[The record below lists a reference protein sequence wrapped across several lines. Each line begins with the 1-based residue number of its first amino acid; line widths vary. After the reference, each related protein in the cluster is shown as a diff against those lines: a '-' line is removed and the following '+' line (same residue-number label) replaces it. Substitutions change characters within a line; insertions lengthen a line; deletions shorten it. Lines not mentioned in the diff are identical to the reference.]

1 MNHFT
6 FGLQMSQKTAQSED
20 SRDLILADLK
30 TAGKW
35 TINILFVVVFF
46 ILLLE
51 LKSILR
57 IDIFPNYDFPLDEMV
72 RDFF

>member
-1 MNHFT
+1 
-6 FGLQMSQKTAQSED
+6 MSQKAAHHEN
-20 SRDLILADLK
+20 SRDLILADFK
-30 TAGKW
+30 TAVKW

-51 LKSILR
+51 LKSMLQ